1 MSHPEEPTRDQLARL
16 EARLSAIEDR
26 LEMRAPTASRARRV
40 PPAPPRAAA
49 PAPPDAARTTTPPTP
64 AGGWSISVTGIM
76 ASGAGVAFVLAAVY
90 FLKLVYDFGW
100 LTPERQ
106 VGLALLSGVGLIVGG
121 LGLANQD
128 RAYAAYLPAFGI
140 VIVYLTIY
148 AADLYYAMIGPGMVV
163 AGVGATTLAAI
174 WLQRHFG
181 SGIYALFAV
190 IGTYMFPLLLPSR
203 SAAAIDLIVY
213 FAAWGLLFSWL
224 ALQAGERTVYVLA
237 LWFSLLGFDIAWR
250 LSAAS
255 DAWVQAASYQFFQ
268 FLLFAITA
276 AIFSMRHRT
285 PLSRLDAFTHGAALF
300 VFYGLEYALLKEH
313 AAAVAPFAAL
323 GSVLVVVLLLVWA
336 RAKMGDAGRGGA
348 GALVVSTYAAV
359 VTTHVLLIELLP
371 ERYFA
376 WGVLLLPI
384 LAMALKPL
392 AQVQPETL
400 TPLRLVGGVLFAVG
414 LMQLAVANGS
424 QADIAFPV
432 GALFVYAA
440 FLYVGALR
448 ARRAQGR
455 HPRPPMLLYAGH
467 VALMV
472 AIVKAL
478 TSALAV
484 SSAWAVLAVA
494 LLVIALRAGDRVVGR
509 SSLLIFFA
517 SSLKVM
523 LYDLEGSP
531 TLVRVAILV
540 VVGCS
545 LYLGGWLYQRM
556 PEHEADARP

>member
-49 PAPPDAARTTTPPTP
+49 PAPPAAARTTTPPTP

-106 VGLALLSGVGLIVGG
+106 VGLALLGGVGLIVGG

-190 IGTYMFPLLLPSR
+190 IGTYMFPILLPSR

-250 LSAAS
+250 LSAA
-255 DAWVQAASYQFFQ
+255 
-268 FLLFAITA
+268 LP
-276 AIFSMRHRT
+276 RHHRHE
-285 PLSRLDAFTHGAALF
+285 AHGDH
-300 VFYGLEYALLKEH
+300 G
-313 AAAVAPFAAL
+313 
-323 GSVLVVVLLLVWA
+323 LLV
-336 RAKMGDAGRGGA
+336 
-348 GALVVSTYAAV
+348 
-359 VTTHVLLIELLP
+359 
-371 ERYFA
+371 
-376 WGVLLLPI
+376 
-384 LAMALKPL
+384 
-392 AQVQPETL
+392 
-400 TPLRLVGGVLFAVG
+400 
-414 LMQLAVANGS
+414 
-424 QADIAFPV
+424 DIAVFE
-432 GALFVYAA
+432 
-440 FLYVGALR
+440 
-448 ARRAQGR
+448 
-455 HPRPPMLLYAGH
+455 
-467 VALMV
+467 
-472 AIVKAL
+472 
-478 TSALAV
+478 LA
-484 SSAWAVLAVA
+484 
-494 LLVIALRAGDRVVGR
+494 
-509 SSLLIFFA
+509 
-517 SSLKVM
+517 
-523 LYDLEGSP
+523 
-531 TLVRVAILV
+531 
-540 VVGCS
+540 
-545 LYLGGWLYQRM
+545 
-556 PEHEADARP
+556 